1 MSSPRQRINN
11 LKREIAQLDQQM
23 LIPATSTKNLSI
35 PLQIVSFKRDS
46 QKREM
51 EQKLNSLRVSTSS
64 REHTLAAQ
72 LSEIQQKLKLLARKK
87 QNELSNSKKSREEYR
102 KKIEFLKNLLE
113 KTKDNY
119 QITAAELNEKQRIRE
134 NSTVAKARVYSESLI
149 PLECDARDLALI
161 KENLIKKQ
169 LFLQE
174 ESDRYENSALMC
186 KEELSEKINQRAEN
200 IAIREELEVN
210 LEYFLREYADE
221 IQYLKDEDEY
231 FKSIS
236 NIVQL
241 QHKYKEEEQ
250 RLEASLGLNTISAE
264 KLEDKLKN
272 IEKELGSIV
281 TNADDPKGN
290 SELRK
295 LENLISETCEESG
308 IDTFESVILDL
319 NALERFEI
327 DEEILKLQLSEI
339 MSIETQY
346 RTEFEWEEKKFS
358 EMIII
363 KKYERNS
370 TDEIEEEYRIKK
382 SKYRNI
388 LAAINQ
394 WKEEVESFIMET
406 GSKTQV
412 QVRDKIIIQEFN
424 ASLGKLSS
432 TEMKKRLESLVSS
445 YYLKVFNRDKM
456 IQNYS
461 GQIRE
466 KKAEKSRVSEMLQKT
481 KQEIYRLRIDII
493 RVKQQIHLLFEKEKS
508 LNIEYNRQ
516 STNPIVKHLFI
527 LKNQINTYKNR
538 IYSETKAI
546 EILNLSI
553 ADYSNRMKAVHR
565 EISLMKISQ
574 REITEENQAV
584 QYQIEKLY
592 DKKQKNSS
600 DSLTLSRSMEE
611 NSINSLKF
619 KIDGTTSELDV
630 WTKELSN
637 FESDYQQKLSVI
649 EQEES
654 MLRSQHQ
661 AIESALRNIEIET
674 KRIKEM
680 EYNLIKFEDAEAAP
694 NPETLK
700 DQSRSKSASKFAKIF
715 KNEDFYTAELRDG
728 EEGSCI
734 IEGNSLE
741 VVVKPLSKQVAIS
754 TDRGIVAQ
762 PRIVN
767 KKYYRFNLEDTSP
780 QEKAFL
786 EKIMPLLEGTELY
799 KKISLKNPMGKHVFD
814 PLDPG
819 RYPPESVGFAFRQF
833 RLHKN
838 LKRIDVK
845 QPMKPGFEAT
855 IVVDTLLA
863 PIISPNVMVVLKLQ
877 NHLNND
883 DLDYDKLN
891 EKFNKTTYSDIN
903 SEAFKEK
910 CRECSYYP
918 FKICIGQDEKI
929 ELIAKGYQTF
939 KYWINGINALIK
951 YKRLIPRIRSRIESY
966 TTV

>member
-1 MSSPRQRINN
+1 
-11 LKREIAQLDQQM
+11 
-23 LIPATSTKNLSI
+23 
-35 PLQIVSFKRDS
+35 
-46 QKREM
+46 
-51 EQKLNSLRVSTSS
+51 
-64 REHTLAAQ
+64 
-72 LSEIQQKLKLLARKK
+72 
-87 QNELSNSKKSREEYR
+87 
-102 KKIEFLKNLLE
+102 
-113 KTKDNY
+113 
-119 QITAAELNEKQRIRE
+119 
-134 NSTVAKARVYSESLI
+134 
-149 PLECDARDLALI
+149 
-161 KENLIKKQ
+161 
-169 LFLQE
+169 
-174 ESDRYENSALMC
+174 
-186 KEELSEKINQRAEN
+186 
-200 IAIREELEVN
+200 
-210 LEYFLREYADE
+210 
-221 IQYLKDEDEY
+221 
-231 FKSIS
+231 
-236 NIVQL
+236 
-241 QHKYKEEEQ
+241 
-250 RLEASLGLNTISAE
+250 
-264 KLEDKLKN
+264 
-272 IEKELGSIV
+272 
-281 TNADDPKGN
+281 
-290 SELRK
+290 
-295 LENLISETCEESG
+295 
-308 IDTFESVILDL
+308 
-319 NALERFEI
+319 
-327 DEEILKLQLSEI
+327 
-339 MSIETQY
+339 
-346 RTEFEWEEKKFS
+346 
-358 EMIII
+358 MIII

-553 ADYSNRMKAVHR
+553 SDYSNRMKAVHR